1 MRLPRSHVGHLLVFG
16 NILDSIQEVLCDFM
30 EVTTNTLM
38 NLLQFQ
44 YVAFIF
50 QKSHATA
57 IRS

>member
-1 MRLPRSHVGHLLVFG
+1 MRPLRSHVGHLFIFG
-16 NILDSIQEVLCDFM
+16 NTLSSTQEVLCDFM

-38 NLLQFQ
+38 ILLQFQ